1 VTQSS
6 KDAPEFRMS
15 AFTAV
20 IGLRRY
26 LHDHPGISADEAAQS
41 LKRSDA
47 DFAAAD
53 FEHGLKIHSLLPDAI
68 NFADAR
74 IGIRQSLSVLI
85 EAYSPWWCRFFPY
98 GRQRL
103 ATALT
108 TDEFQTFRSAGLF
121 EDQPSVDVVAWWD
134 AHAAQAR
141 LEDAER
147 RTNQGRYAEA
157 LSLSY
162 ERVRLEAAGIG
173 ASPKWIALDDN
184 SAGFDIHSYEQ
195 SPFGPKNLLIEVK
208 SSQRNPP
215 RIILTRGEW
224 NAAQRFGDA
233 YLFHIWKLPS
243 EELTIMTVAQMS
255 THIPSDSGAGLWAEV
270 EIEL

>member
-1 VTQSS
+1 VS
-6 KDAPEFRMS
+6 KVAPDFRMS

-26 LHDHPGISADEAAQS
+26 LLDHPGISADEAAQS

-47 DFAAAD
+47 DYAATD
-53 FEHGLKIHSLLPDAI
+53 FEYGLKLHSRLPDAI
-68 NFADAR
+68 DFADPK

-108 TDEFQTFRSAGLF
+108 PDEFQTFRSAGLF
-121 EDQPSVDVVAWWD
+121 DEHPSSEVVAWWD
-134 AHAAQAR
+134 ALAAQAR
-141 LEDAER
+141 TEDAER
-147 RTNQGRYAEA
+147 RTDQGRYAET
-157 LSLSY
+157 LSLNY
-162 ERVRLEAAGIG
+162 ELGRLKAAGIE

-184 SAGFDIHSYEQ
+184 SAGFDIQSYEQ

-208 SSQRNPP
+208 SSQRNPT
-215 RIILTRGEW
+215 RIILTRGVW
-224 NAAQRFGDA
+224 NAAQKYGDA

-243 EELTIMTVAQMS
+243 EELIVMTVPQMS
-255 THIPSDSGAGLWAEV
+255 MHIPGDSGAGQ
-270 EIEL
+270 